1 MKRVRSQTTPVLTW
15 QLPLWRGKF
24 VLFLLLAAFLLL
36 AGRAFHLQV
45 MSRDFLQRK
54 GEQRYER
61 SLILP
66 AMRGKIFDRSGEVV
80 LASSVPARA
89 IWAIPEDAKILSDKE
104 IAQLARLLDMTPGQL
119 RTRLAISDKTP
130 GKNADKNFIYLK
142 RQVSLARAQSIK
154 QLKLP
159 GIHQLNETRREYP
172 EGELTASVLGFTD
185 TEDRGIEG
193 VELAFDALLSG
204 QPGSRHVIKDR
215 LGRVVEDV
223 SASVP
228 AQHGADVHLSIDVGL
243 QYVAYNALRQAMKT
257 HKAAAASSVIV
268 DVQTG
273 EILALVS
280 LPTFN
285 PNVPGARK
293 GQALRNRVL
302 LDTFEPGSIMKPFT
316 VALALDLQRI
326 DSQTTFDTGKGQY
339 RYQGRTI
346 SDISRN
352 GELNVAGILR
362 RSSNIGMTMIAQRL
376 SAEEMWNKFTELG
389 FGRAP
394 QTRFPGVASGS
405 LRPWERWKPIEQATM
420 AYGYGLSASL
430 LQVAKAYTAF
440 ARQGDVLT
448 LSLVKRDQPS
458 AVPAFATPVYTAQTT
473 QMMRQMLE
481 AAAGPDGAKLAQ
493 VQGYRVAG
501 KSGTAR
507 KLING
512 QYSKTRYRSSFV
524 GFAPVSNPRIVVAV
538 SVDEP
543 QGDYFGGRV
552 AAPVFADIVANSLR
566 RLGVQPDAGMEEL
579 MAASAAVTSVAGRTR

>member
-1 MKRVRSQTTPVLTW
+1 MKRVRSQTTPILTR
-15 QLPLWRGKF
+15 QLPPWRGKF
-24 VLFLLLAAFLLL
+24 VLFLLLAAFVLL

-61 SLILP
+61 NLILP

-104 IAQLARLLDMTPGQL
+104 IAQLAKLLDMTPGQL
-119 RTRLAISDKTP
+119 RTRLEISDKTP
-130 GKNADKNFIYLK
+130 GGNADKNFVYLK
-142 RQVSLARAQSIK
+142 RQVSLARAESIK

-159 GIHQLNETRREYP
+159 GIHQLAETRREYP
-172 EGELTASVLGFTD
+172 EGELTASILGFTD

-228 AQHGADVHLSIDVGL
+228 AVHGADVRLSIDVGL

-257 HKAAAASSVIV
+257 HKAAAASSVV
-268 DVQTG
+268 LDVQTG

-293 GQALRNRVL
+293 GQTLRNRVL

-316 VALALDLQRI
+316 AALALDLQRI
-326 DSQTTFDTGKGQY
+326 DAQTTFDTGKGQY

-362 RSSNIGMTMIAQRL
+362 RSSNIGMTLIAQRL

-394 QTRFPGVASGS
+394 QTRFPGQTSGS

-440 ARQGDVLT
+440 ARQGDVVT
-448 LSLVKRDQPS
+448 LSLVKRDQPF
-458 AVPAFATPVYTAQTT
+458 AAPASATPVYTAQTA

-507 KLING
+507 KLVNG

-538 SVDEP
+538 SMDEP

-566 RLGVQPDAGMEEL
+566 RLGVQPDAGREEL
-579 MAASAAVTSVAGRTR
+579 MAASAAITPVVGRTR